1 MIKQECIGIPDM
13 ILLLMIFCFKKIKIK
28 AEIVLSPGGAYFQ
41 NGTKQPISK
50 RDKTADF
57 QNGTKQPIFKTE
69 QNECCYSQYAW
80 NLIYLK
86 RFIFVVWYVPFAK

>member
-1 MIKQECIGIPDM
+1 METVQSYKDHTKNKSIKAKNDHTM
-13 ILLLMIFCFKKIKIK
+13 VILLDVGQSSRF
-28 AEIVLSPGGAYFQ
+28 A
-41 NGTKQPISK
+41 K

-86 RFIFVVWYVPFAK
+86 RFIFVVCIGRFAPFAPFAPFAK